1 MKGVRLI
8 LAVAGKDLLRLRRD
22 RFGLAFALGF
32 PAAFAVAFFFMLGP
46 GLSEAA
52 EDAPP
57 PTITLATGEPGP
69 QAFSRLLID
78 VLLQSPAEGF
88 EFRSVDGAVAGAELE
103 SGELSGYILFAPDFG
118 EGVFSGSGS
127 RLEVITDSDPQQQA
141 ALESF
146 AGSIAQQIQL
156 QSALAAALTSLN
168 APASAYMAPPSGG
181 VEFSEVDVGR
191 IEPPNPADF
200 TVPGYLVMF
209 VFMAAAFA
217 AAELARE
224 RASGTLARMVAAGAA
239 PAQVLFGKF
248 LSAAALG
255 LLQVAVLGLFGVLVF
270 GMDLGL
276 APLATVTVALLMVL
290 VSSAFAIMLAS
301 LVRTERAATPAA
313 ILAAL
318 VAAPLGGSWWP
329 LFITPDWMQSL
340 ALVTPH
346 GWANTAFNRLMLF
359 GGQFES
365 VAGELIALLGFAAA
379 FSAIAV
385 WRFRSAPLIG

>member
-1 MKGVRLI
+1 MI

-32 PAAFAVAFFFMLGP
+32 PVAFAVAFFFMLGP
-46 GLSEAA
+46 GLSETA

-57 PTITLATGEPGP
+57 PTITLTTGESAP
-69 QAFSRLLID
+69 QSMSRVLID
-78 VLLQSPAEGF
+78 ALVQTPAEGI
-88 EFRSVDGAVAGAELE
+88 EFRSVDAAVAGAELE
-103 SGELSGYILFAPDFG
+103 AGELSGYIRFPPDFS
-118 EGVFSGSGS
+118 EGIFAGGGT
-127 RLEVITDSDPQQQA
+127 RLEVVAESDPQQQA

-146 AGSIAQQIQL
+146 AESIARQIQL
-156 QSALAAALTSLN
+156 QMALAATLSSLN
-168 APASAYMAPPSGG
+168 APLTAFASPASAAVG
-181 VEFSEVDVGR
+181 FSEVDVGR

-224 RASGTLARMVAAGAA
+224 RATGTLARMVAAGAT
-239 PAQVLFGKF
+239 PTQVLFGKC
-248 LSAAALG
+248 LSSVTLG
-255 LLQVAVLGLFGVLVF
+255 LTQVAALGLFGVLVF

-276 APLATVTVALLMVL
+276 APLATVLVALLMVL
-290 VSSAFAIMLAS
+290 VSSAFAILLAS

-318 VAAPLGGSWWP
+318 VAAPLGGCWWP

-340 ALVTPH
+340 ALITPH

-365 VAGELIALLGFAAA
+365 VAGELLALIGFAAV
-379 FSAIAV
+379 FSAVAA
-385 WRFRSAPLIG
+385 WRFRSSPLIE

>member
-1 MKGVRLI
+1 MASVRMI

-46 GLSEAA
+46 GLSESA
-52 EDAPP
+52 EAAPP
-57 PTITLATGEPGP
+57 PTITLATGEPGA
-69 QAFSRLLID
+69 QAFSRVLIGALLE
-78 VLLQSPAEGF
+78 SPVAGF
-88 EFRSVDGAVAGAELE
+88 EIRSVDEAAAGAELE
-103 SGELSGYILFAPDFG
+103 SGELTGYILFAPDFG
-118 EGVFSGSGS
+118 EGVFSGAGT
-127 RLEVITDSDPQQQA
+127 RLEVVADSDPQQQA

-156 QSALAAALTSLN
+156 QSALAAALASLN
-168 APASAYMAPPSGG
+168 APLAAFAEPPSGG

-200 TVPGYLVMF
+200 TIPGYLVMF

-276 APLATVTVALLMVL
+276 SPLVTILVALLMVL
-290 VSSAFAIMLAS
+290 VSSAFAILLAS

-318 VAAPLGGSWWP
+318 VAAPLGGCWWP

-340 ALVTPH
+340 ALITPH

-365 VAGELIALLGFAAA
+365 VAGELIALLGFAAVFA
-379 FSAIAV
+379 AIAA
-385 WRFRSAPLIG
+385 WRFRTSPLID

>member
-1 MKGVRLI
+1 MAGFRVI

-57 PTITLATGEPGP
+57 PTITLATAEPGP
-69 QAFSRLLID
+69 EAFSRVLID
-78 VLLQSPAEGF
+78 AMVRAPAEGF
-88 EFRSVDGAVAGAELE
+88 EIRAVDEAAARTEFE
-103 SGELSGYILFAPDFG
+103 SGAISGYVLFPSGFG
-118 EGVFSGSGS
+118 EGVFAGTGT
-127 RLEVITDSDPQQQA
+127 RLEVIAESDPQHQA
-141 ALESF
+141 ALESV
-146 AGSIAQQIQL
+146 AGSIAGQIQL
-156 QSALAAALTSLN
+156 QTGLAIALVSLN
-168 APASAYMAPPSGG
+168 APPAAFTDPPRAG
-181 VEFSEVDVGR
+181 VKFTEVDVGR

-200 TVPGYLVMF
+200 TIPGYVVMF

-224 RASGTLARMVAAGAA
+224 RASGTLARMVAAGGG

-270 GMDLGL
+270 GMELGL
-276 APLATVTVALLMVL
+276 SPLATVLVALLMVL
-290 VSSAFAIMLAS
+290 VSSAFAILLAS

-318 VAAPLGGSWWP
+318 VAAPLGGCWWP
-329 LFITPDWMQSL
+329 LFITPDWMQQL

-359 GGQFES
+359 GGEFDS
-365 VAGELIALLGFAAA
+365 VTGELLALLGFAAA
-379 FSAIAV
+379 FAAV
-385 WRFRSAPLIG
+385 AAWRFRSTPLIE

>member
-1 MKGVRLI
+1 MAGIRVV

-32 PAAFAVAFFFMLGP
+32 PVAFAVAFFFMLGP
-46 GLSEAA
+46 GLSETA
-52 EDAPP
+52 ESAPP
-57 PTITLATGEPGP
+57 PTIALATAEPGP
-69 QAFSRLLID
+69 QAFSRVMID
-78 VLLQSPAEGF
+78 ALVQAPVEGI
-88 EFRSVDGAVAGAELE
+88 EFISLDNAAAADGLE
-103 SGELSGYILFAPDFG
+103 SGELSGYILFPPDFG
-118 EGVFSGSGS
+118 QGIFSGAGT
-127 RLEVITDSDPQQQA
+127 RLEVVADSDPQQQA

-146 AGSIAQQIQL
+146 ADSIARQIQL
-156 QSALAAALTSLN
+156 QMALAATLSSLN
-168 APASAYMAPPSGG
+168 APPAAWAAPPDTG
-181 VEFSEVDVGR
+181 VSFSEVDVGS

-224 RASGTLARMVAAGAA
+224 RASGTLARMVAAGAS

-255 LLQVAVLGLFGVLVF
+255 LTQVAALGLFGVLVF

-276 APLATVTVALLMVL
+276 APLATVLVALLMVL
-290 VSSAFAIMLAS
+290 VSSAFAILLAS

-318 VAAPLGGSWWP
+318 VAAPLGGCWWP

-340 ALVTPH
+340 ALITPH

-379 FSAIAV
+379 FSLVAA
-385 WRFRSAPLIG
+385 WRFRSSPLIG

>member
-1 MKGVRLI
+1 MVGIRVV

-46 GLSEAA
+46 ALSESA

-57 PTITLATGEPGP
+57 PTITLASAESGP
-69 QAFSRLLID
+69 LAFSRVMID
-78 VLLQSPAEGF
+78 ALVRSPAEGF
-88 EFRSVDGAVAGAELE
+88 EIRSLDGAAAAAEFE

-118 EGVFSGSGS
+118 DGVFSGSGA
-127 RLEVITDSDPQQQA
+127 RLEVFAGPDPQQRA

-156 QSALAAALTSLN
+156 QSALAGALASLG
-168 APASAYMAPPSGG
+168 APPSAFAPPPGAG
-181 VEFSEVDVGR
+181 VQFSEVDVGR

-200 TVPGYLVMF
+200 TIPGYLVMF

-217 AAELARE
+217 AAEVARE

-239 PAQVLFGKF
+239 PAQVLLGKF
-248 LSAAALG
+248 LATAALG
-255 LLQVAVLGLFGVLVF
+255 LVQVGVLGVFGVLVF
-270 GMDLGL
+270 GIELGL
-276 APLATVTVALLMVL
+276 APQATVLVALLMVL
-290 VSSAFAIMLAS
+290 VSSAFAILLAS

-318 VAAPLGGSWWP
+318 VAAPLGGCWWP
-329 LFITPDWMQSL
+329 LYITPDWMQTL
-340 ALVTPH
+340 ALITPH

-359 GGQFES
+359 GGQFDS
-365 VAGELIALLGFAAA
+365 VAGELVALLGFAAA
-379 FSAIAV
+379 FSAAAV
-385 WRFRSAPLIG
+385 WRFRTSPLIE

>member
-1 MKGVRLI
+1 MTGIKVV

-57 PTITLATGEPGP
+57 PTITLATAEQGP
-69 QAFSRLLID
+69 QAFSRVLID
-78 VLLQSPAEGF
+78 AVAQSPAEGF
-88 EFRSVDGAVAGAELE
+88 EFRSVEETVAEAELE
-103 SGELSGYILFAPDFG
+103 SGEISGYILFAPDFG
-118 EGVFSGSGS
+118 DGVFSGAGT
-127 RLEVITDSDPQQQA
+127 RLEVVAGSDPQQRA

-146 AGSIAQQIQL
+146 ASSIAQQIQL
-156 QSALAAALTSLN
+156 QSALVATLSSLN
-168 APASAYMAPPSGG
+168 APPSAFAAPLGAG

-200 TVPGYLVMF
+200 TIPGYLVMF

-217 AAELARE
+217 AAEVARE
-224 RASGTLARMVAAGAA
+224 RASGTLARMVAAGAS

-248 LSAAALG
+248 LATAALG
-255 LLQVAVLGLFGVLVF
+255 LLQVAVLGVFGVLVF
-270 GMDLGL
+270 GMELGL
-276 APLATVTVALLMVL
+276 APLATVLVALLMVL
-290 VSSAFAIMLAS
+290 VSSAFAILLAS

-318 VAAPLGGSWWP
+318 VAAPLGGCWWP
-329 LFITPDWMQSL
+329 LFITPDWMRSL
-340 ALVTPH
+340 ALITPH

-365 VAGELIALLGFAAA
+365 VAGELVALLGFAAA
-379 FSAIAV
+379 FSAVAA
-385 WRFRSAPLIG
+385 WRFRSSPLI